1 MSKDF
6 FKRTYE
12 YLKKVPSGKVVTYG
26 QIARAI
32 GAARCAKQVG
42 YALHC
47 NPSPYV
53 IPCHRVVNRFGG
65 LAPAFAFGGLEIQQK
80 LLEEEGV
87 EVVDGVVD
95 LKKYQFSETAEGKGY
110 EKGV

>member
-1 MSKDF
+1 MNGAKIMSKDF
-6 FKRTYE
+6 FKRTYC

-32 GAARCAKQVG
+32 GAPRCARQVG

-47 NPSPYV
+47 NPQPYD

-65 LAPAFAFGGLEIQQK
+65 LAPSFAFGGLEVQK
-80 LLEEEGV
+80 RLLEEEGV
-87 EVVDGVVD
+87 EVSGGAVD
-95 LKKYQFSETAEGKGY
+95 LAKYRYMDAE
-110 EKGV
+110 EE

>member
-6 FKRTYE
+6 FKRTYG

-32 GAARCAKQVG
+32 GAPRCAKQVG
-42 YALHC
+42 FALHS
-47 NPSPYV
+47 NPQPYD

-65 LAPAFAFGGLEIQQK
+65 LAPAFAFGGIEIQK
-80 LLEEEGV
+80 RLLEEEGV
-87 EVVDGVVD
+87 EVINDAVD
-95 LKKYQFSETAEGKGY
+95 LAKYRFIDTE
-110 EKGV
+110 EKDIV